1 MGACKCSNCRKK
13 IIRLEIKPT
22 RWDIMNKSL
31 GIQSLF
37 FLLIIIICQVQSV
50 VATEPI
56 DYFDWNYELDK
67 YAWDVAM
74 SADGSYIAVA
84 SGDRDSDQIGHVL
97 LLNDD
102 GEKLWNYEMDDAVWD
117 VAISADGSY
126 VVAGVGWDNNNVYM
140 FNRNGDKLWN
150 NNIGDTVHG
159 VAISAD
165 GCYVAVCS
173 SGRIPHPNG
182 TIYLFNLDGEIL
194 WTYDTVVEVPD
205 IAISADGSSIA
216 AVMGDDICLF
226 NGDGKK
232 LWNHNIYTTNDDRSV
247 RCISI
252 SADGSYV
259 VAGSNIGNIYIL
271 NHDGAELGN
280 YNGKKDFW
288 ENRKNE
294 DIWGVSTSTDGSFVA
309 AGGNGGLVHFFNR
322 NGKKL
327 WTYNTG
333 VFVHSV
339 STSADGSFIAVGGN
353 GVHLLNVNS
362 VPATNDTNWLFI
374 GVGALFVLGG
384 IVAVRKIRRM
394 TSEPKPTPSQKPHKP
409 AKRPALE
416 PNFIPTKNYS
426 PLDEAK
432 SVIKDTEI
440 KLQDAMNR
448 GMNIQ
453 QSIQQ
458 LLQDARKEIDA
469 GHFATAE
476 EYAHKCSEN
485 INIAVKDYER
495 QKAEQACKQ
504 RELEQLRSDTTEQ
517 IKIAKN
523 TLKKAKKL
531 GVNAQRAEE
540 LNTKAQSAFDAN
552 DYNSAISYA
561 NKSRGAA
568 EQLIDES
575 KPSISIELPPKMEY
589 KVWKHRDLIVT
600 NKGTAHAV
608 AITITFLTALE
619 VRDFKII
626 KRLDAGEQKTINVNI
641 KPTEKGEVPVD
652 YIVGF
657 KDLMDRVYKTEDTA
671 TIQISTGIETAW
683 ESVTSPSEK
692 VKTESNKL
700 VVLRKEEFFNGFIR
714 LKISVKNKMQ
724 LTVTDVSLDIDH
736 DDNVLRF
743 DHHEPDTYA
752 IKNGKIQLGNIP
764 SNGDKTIAL
773 YFEGLICS
781 KGGEINCR
789 IDYKDAYG
797 KPDLVRMEP
806 VKIPIVCPIFKTEQ
820 DINIG
825 RLKEL
830 VASLPAQ
837 SSKGFLLPSG
847 VSIKKALTLCRE
859 VIQMHDVRHVRTFK
873 TNDDKTYETW
883 YYGKTKV
890 EMIDLVIKASL
901 NKETERIEI
910 FVAAPD
916 QEDIMGLLAELGRNI
931 SKRGESLGKLA
942 PVFNVSIKDSPII
955 RSNLLGACDINGIC
969 DGNVVIEDS
978 WVQRSNIASNANNI
992 STQIKDSIVVR
1003 STISA
1008 GTKKCPN
1015 CGVEVEGKQKFC
1027 LECGAKLGGNT

>member
-1 MGACKCSNCRKK
+1 MGVRKCINCGKN

-22 RWDIMNKSL
+22 SWGIMNMSL
-31 GIQSLF
+31 SKKSLF
-37 FLLIIIICQVQSV
+37 FLILIICQVQGV

-56 DYFDWNYELDK
+56 DYFDWNYELDQI
-67 YAWDVAM
+67 AWDVAM
-74 SADGSYIAVA
+74 SADGSYIAVG
-84 SGDRDSDQIGHVL
+84 SGDSYGEQMGNVI
-97 LLNDD
+97 LLNNN
-102 GEKLWNYEMDDAVWD
+102 GEKLWNYKMEYAVWD
-117 VAISADGSY
+117 VAISDDGSY
-126 VVAGVGWDNNNVYM
+126 VAAGVGWDNNNVYL
-140 FNRNGDKLWN
+140 FNLDGEKLWN
-150 NNIGDTVHG
+150 YNISDKVNGI
-159 VAISAD
+159 AMSSD
-165 GCYVAVCS
+165 GAYVAVG
-173 SGRIPHPNG
+173 SGDWRNHPNG
-182 TIYLFNLDGEIL
+182 TIYLFNLNGEIL
-194 WTYDTVVEVPD
+194 WTYDTVHEVDD

-216 AVMGDDICLF
+216 AVMDSDIYLF

-232 LWNHNIYTTNDDRSV
+232 LWNYDLYAINDDRSV
-247 RCISI
+247 QKISI

-259 VAGSNIGNIYIL
+259 AAGGTNGNIYL
-271 NHDGAELGN
+271 LDHNGAELWN
-280 YNGKKDFW
+280 YNAKKDFW
-288 ENRKNE
+288 GNIKHE
-294 DIWGVSTSTDGSFVA
+294 DIWGVSISTDGSFVA

-327 WTYNTG
+327 WTYNTPF
-333 VFVHSV
+333 FVHSV
-339 STSADGSFIAVGGN
+339 STSPDGSFLAVGGN

-362 VPATNDTNWLFI
+362 IPATSDINDTNWLFI
-374 GVGALFVLGG
+374 GVGAMIVLGG
-384 IVAVRKIRRM
+384 IVAVGKRRRM
-394 TSEPKPTPSQKPHKP
+394 APEVIQTSSQKSHKP
-409 AKRPALE
+409 AKRSALE

-426 PLDEAK
+426 PLEKAK
-432 SVIKDTEI
+432 SAIQDVEI
-440 KLQDAMNR
+440 DLQDAMNR
-448 GMNIQ
+448 GVNIQ

-458 LLQDARKEIDA
+458 LLQDARKEVDA
-469 GHFATAE
+469 GHFATAK

-485 INIAVKDYER
+485 INIAVKDYEQ
-495 QKAEQACKQ
+495 QKAEQARKQ
-504 RELEQLRSDTTEQ
+504 RELEQLRTDTAEK

-523 TLKKAKKL
+523 SLEKAKKL
-531 GVNAQRAEE
+531 GVTVQSGEE

-561 NKSRGAA
+561 NKSRGTT

-589 KVWKHRDLIVT
+589 KAWKHRDLIVT

-626 KRLDAGEQKTINVNI
+626 KRLEAGKQKTINVNI

-652 YIVGF
+652 YVVEF
-657 KDLMDRVYKTEDTA
+657 KDILDRVYKTEDTA
-671 TIQISTGIETAW
+671 IIQISTDIETAG

-692 VKTESNKL
+692 VMTDSNKF
-700 VVLRKEEFFNGFIR
+700 VVLRKDDFFNGFIR
-714 LKISVKNKMQ
+714 LKISVQNKMQ
-724 LTVTDVSLDIDH
+724 LTATDVSLDIEH
-736 DDNVLRF
+736 DENVLRF
-743 DHHEPDTYA
+743 DHHEPNTYA
-752 IKNGKIQLGNIP
+752 MKKEKIQLGNIA
-764 SNGDKTIAL
+764 SNGDKTIVL

-781 KGGEINCR
+781 KGGVINCR

-806 VKIPIVCPIFKTEQ
+806 VKIPIVCPLFKTEQ

-837 SSKGFLLPSG
+837 SSKEFLLPSG
-847 VSIKKALTLCRE
+847 VSINKALTLCRE

-873 TNDDKTYETW
+873 TTDDKTYETW

-890 EMIDLVIKASL
+890 KMIDLVIKASVS
-901 NKETERIEI
+901 KETERIEI

-916 QEDIMGLLAELGRNI
+916 QEDIIGLFAELGRNF
-931 SKRGESLGKLA
+931 SKRGEALGKLA
-942 PVFNVSIKDSPII
+942 PVFNVSIKDSQIM

-978 WVQRSNIASNANNI
+978 WVRRSSIANNANNVSI
-992 STQIKDSIVVR
+992 HIKDSNVER
-1003 STISA
+1003 STIGA

-1015 CGVEVEGKQKFC
+1015 CGIEVEDEQKFC
-1027 LECGAKLGGNT
+1027 LECGAKL

>member
-1 MGACKCSNCRKK
+1 MNIGIGACKCSNCGKK
-13 IIRLEIKPT
+13 IIILEIKPT
-22 RWDIMNKSL
+22 TWDIMNKSL
-31 GIQSLF
+31 GIKSLFF
-37 FLLIIIICQVQSV
+37 FLLIICQGQGV

-56 DYFDWNYELDK
+56 DYFDWNYETDK

-84 SGDRDSDQIGHVL
+84 SGEWDADKIGNVI
-97 LLNDD
+97 LLNNN
-102 GEKLWNYEMDDAVWD
+102 GEKLWNYEMEKAVHD
-117 VAISADGSY
+117 VAISSDGTYVVAGVGRTNNVYLFNCDGKILWNYNIADTVRGVAMSADGSY
-126 VVAGVGWDNNNVYM
+126 V
-140 FNRNGDKLWN
+140 
-150 NNIGDTVHG
+150 
-159 VAISAD
+159 
-165 GCYVAVCS
+165 AVCS
-173 SGRIPHPNG
+173 GDWPSNPNG

-194 WTYDTVVEVPD
+194 WTYDTVDEVDD

-216 AVMGDDICLF
+216 TVMDSDIYLF
-226 NGDGKK
+226 NNDGKK
-232 LWNHNIYTTNDDRSV
+232 LWNYDIYNLNDDRNVTST
-247 RCISI
+247 SI
-252 SADGSYV
+252 CADGSYV
-259 VAGSNIGNIYIL
+259 VAGSKSGKIYL
-271 NHDGAELGN
+271 FNNG
-280 YNGKKDFW
+280 GKKLW
-288 ENRKNE
+288 SYNIKNTRN
-294 DIWGVSTSTDGSFVA
+294 DVWGVSISANGSYVA

-333 VFVHSV
+333 IFVHSV
-339 STSADGSFIAVGGN
+339 SNSADGSFIAVGGN

-362 VPATNDTNWLFI
+362 VPATSDTNDTNWLFI
-374 GVGALFVLGG
+374 GVGALVVLGG
-384 IVAVRKIRRM
+384 IVAVRKRRRM
-394 TSEPKPTPSQKPHKP
+394 TLEAKQTPSQKPHKP
-409 AKRPALE
+409 AKRSALE
-416 PNFIPTKNYS
+416 PNFIPTKNNS

-432 SVIKDTEI
+432 SVIKDAEI
-440 KLQDAMNR
+440 NLQDAMNR
-448 GMNIQ
+448 GVQIP

-458 LLQDARKEIDA
+458 LLQDAQKEVDA

-495 QKAEQACKQ
+495 QKAEQARKQ

-523 TLKKAKKL
+523 SLEKAKKL
-531 GVNAQRAEE
+531 GVTVQRAEE

-561 NKSRGAA
+561 NKSRSVA

-589 KVWKHRDLIVT
+589 KAWKHRDLIVT
-600 NKGTAHAV
+600 NEGTAHAV

-619 VRDFKII
+619 VRDLKVI

-652 YIVGF
+652 YSVEF
-657 KDLMDRVYKTEDTA
+657 KDLMDRVYKTEDTT
-671 TIQISTGIETAW
+671 TIQISTSTETAR
-683 ESVTSPSEK
+683 ESVTSPIEK
-692 VKTESNKL
+692 VKTDSNKL

-714 LKISVKNKMQ
+714 LKISVQNKMQ
-724 LTVTDVSLDIDH
+724 LTATDVALDIDH

-752 IKNGKIQLGNIP
+752 IKNGKIQLGNIS
-764 SNGDKTIAL
+764 SNSDRTITL

-789 IDYKDAYG
+789 IDYKDAYS

-830 VASLPAQ
+830 IASLPAQ
-837 SSKGFLLPSG
+837 SSKEFLLPSG
-847 VSIKKALTLCRE
+847 VSIKKALALCRE

-873 TNDDKTYETW
+873 TTDDKTYETW

-890 EMIDLVIKASL
+890 EMIDLVIKASVS
-901 NKETERIEI
+901 KETERIEI

-942 PVFNVSIKDSPII
+942 PVFNVSIKDSQII

-1003 STISA
+1003 STIGA

-1015 CGVEVEGKQKFC
+1015 CGVEVEGEQKFC
-1027 LECGAKLGGNT
+1027 LECGAKL